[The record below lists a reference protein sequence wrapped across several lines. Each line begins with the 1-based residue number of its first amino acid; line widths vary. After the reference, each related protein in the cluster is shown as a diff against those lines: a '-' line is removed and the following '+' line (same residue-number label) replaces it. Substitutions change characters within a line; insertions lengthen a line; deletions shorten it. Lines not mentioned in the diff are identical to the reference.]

1 MLGFSKALREE
12 LRDDDI
18 RVCCVSPGP
27 TWSPSWENSH
37 VPETALMPTDDV
49 ARAFW
54 NLYTMDR
61 NVVTENMVLRPR
73 QGHISS

>member
-1 MLGFSKALREE
+1 
-12 LRDDDI
+12 
-18 RVCCVSPGP
+18 
-27 TWSPSWENSH
+27 
-37 VPETALMPTDDV
+37 MPTDDV